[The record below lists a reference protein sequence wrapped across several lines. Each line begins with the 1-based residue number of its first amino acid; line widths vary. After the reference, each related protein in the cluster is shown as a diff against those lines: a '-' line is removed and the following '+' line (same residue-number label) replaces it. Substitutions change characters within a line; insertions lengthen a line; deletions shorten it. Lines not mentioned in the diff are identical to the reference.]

1 MVDFSHYKGP
11 FKNNVTGVGGGGVG
25 GGGGY
30 PKVLTKSDI
39 RGGGTCK

>member
-11 FKNNVTGVGGGGVG
+11 FKNNVTGVGGGG

>member
-11 FKNNVTGVGGGGVG
+11 FKNNVTGVGGGGG